1 MAAATC
7 VILVFAFFPGAIAHS
22 SSFIRPQVVL
32 QNDDLLKEPRDYYR
46 QVLANDE
53 DMSYTGELK
62 LGGQTI
68 RGIIDTGSFEIVV
81 FGKHC
86 NSTDC
91 LLAKEFSK
99 FYDTTQSASYNGSS
113 LKQTLSYGSGDVYTQ
128 LGYDTVNLGPHDVNN
143 VYFWEVLKAQMPLM
157 QTAEF
162 QAIIGVGPPLTKD
175 VWAAKTAE
183 QAIET
188 EKVYANA
195 TDEMTKP
202 LMDKIESAKEIAK
215 ESKNMKTILEQFD
228 TTLYSVCLQPQQGAE
243 GYFIWNDHDPADFPE
258 IFDKMAVADPDTW
271 SPSLKGAVL
280 KGGKTSS
287 EDKLGCSESECT
299 ALLDSGTSLLA
310 VPYDVFTRL
319 DQVLSGIPNV
329 CEDINKLPDLV
340 FELGGKTH
348 TLPPSSYIGEV
359 YGDYSAELA
368 PYVPHWRNSTGRG
381 LQLTEQ
387 GANAGCQLL
396 LMSSFEQNMWILG
409 MPFFRAYYTTYDLG
423 SNPNSTAEE
432 RSIYTAVTDDKCTHP
447 ARVTPSDLAAATSLQ
462 RNQPMRRIDASKVQ
476 VSGKGWDFLYKNS
489 KKGIDSL

>member
-7 VILVFAFFPGAIAHS
+7 VILAFASCIGATAHS
-22 SSFIRPQVVL
+22 LGFIRPHVVL
-32 QNDDLLKEPRDYYR
+32 QNDDLLNEPHDYYR
-46 QVLANDE
+46 QVLANDQ

-86 NSTDC
+86 TSPDC
-91 LLAKEFSK
+91 LSAKEFSK
-99 FYDTTQSASYNGSS
+99 FYDTSQSASYNGSS
-113 LKQTLSYGSGDVYTQ
+113 LTQTLSYGSGDVYTQ
-128 LGYDTVNLGPHDVNN
+128 LGYDTVKLGPHDVNN

-162 QAIIGVGPPLTKD
+162 QSIIGVGPPLTKD

-195 TDEMTKP
+195 TDQMSKP
-202 LMDKIESAKEIAK
+202 LMDKIKSAKEIAK

-228 TTLYSVCLQPQQGAE
+228 TTLYSVCLQPQQGTE
-243 GYFIWNDHDPADFPE
+243 GYFIWNDRDPADFPE
-258 IFDKMAVADPDTW
+258 IFDKMPIADPDTW
-271 SPSLKGAVL
+271 SPSLKSAVL
-280 KGGKTSS
+280 KGGKINS
-287 EDKLGCSESECT
+287 EAPLGCSESQCT

-310 VPYDVFTRL
+310 VPYDVFTQL
-319 DQVLSGIPNV
+319 DMALSEIPDA

-359 YGDYSAELA
+359 YGDYSAQLA
-368 PYVPHWRNSTGRG
+368 PYVRHWNSTGRG
-381 LQLTEQ
+381 VKFTQQ
-387 GANAGCQLL
+387 GAQKTCQLL

-409 MPFFRAYYTTYDLG
+409 MPFFRTYYTTYDLG
-423 SNPNSTAEE
+423 SSPNSTAQE

-447 ARVTPSDLAAATSLQ
+447 AQVTPSDLATAFSLQ
-462 RNQPMRRIDASKVQ
+462 REQPMRRIDASKVQ
-476 VSGKGWDFLYKNS
+476 VSGKGWDFLHRNS